1 MCDPEAAEPNAKK
14 INKKT
19 EVFVFLFFGVFLKD
33 RR

>member
-19 EVFVFLFFGVFLKD
+19 EVFVFWGFFKGQEII
-33 RR
+33 